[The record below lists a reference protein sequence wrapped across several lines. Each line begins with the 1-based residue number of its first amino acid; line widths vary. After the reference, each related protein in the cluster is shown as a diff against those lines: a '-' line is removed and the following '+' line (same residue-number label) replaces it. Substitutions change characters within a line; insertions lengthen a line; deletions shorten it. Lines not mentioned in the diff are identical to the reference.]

1 MPIPTPKPNEAEG
14 SFMSRCIRFV
24 IDEGTPQEQAIAICS
39 SQYRKEKLKVMTW
52 KTIDRKRASYIKYAK
67 TEFSRALK
75 AQANEYLDKV
85 KQSGIS
91 SEYSISRAP
100 MENAMFNV
108 YSRVMKQ
115 FAKDT
120 YSQFAQKAL
129 KTEINWDEWVARWF
143 EGNTTDL
150 IGGIDTYT
158 QNGIRSVA
166 ERAIIQGWGIREFQN
181 ALFEDYRISERRAEL
196 IGRTEIIR
204 ASNAGSLMGAQ
215 ETGFPMQKFWLA
227 TRDNRTR
234 GLNPKDIYDHYSM
247 DEDKGIPLDQ
257 AFNVSGE
264 QLQHPGDR
272 AGSPGNTINCRC
284 TLTYEVIEEGEED
297 FNITEQEIQT
307 NDIKEIEKLIQNI
320 NPNIQTK
327 IPRTANPEILKAQY
341 RGMKWVNDQIGGFK
355 STVRY
360 TYTNKSKSAR
370 GGSLGHFDP
379 NARDAT
385 GNKSYAGEFI
395 GQDIKMISY
404 TEVDKYNQV
413 LEYSSRNGH
422 FAKGTNIES
431 VMVHELGHYI
441 DSLGGMKKDGILGS
455 SLSGNFRIADRKAWN
470 LYIDRRKASN
480 SIMDELYESF
490 GIDISMRDEG
500 EFGAIIRRSMHQ
512 LRHETTKI
520 TGRYGDSNPAEF
532 IAMAIQ
538 YEYLYPGKNKVAK
551 KVTELVF
558 NRYKEAFK

>member
-1 MPIPTPKPNEAEG
+1 
-14 SFMSRCIRFV
+14 MSRCVSFLL
-24 IDEGTPQEQAIAICS
+24 DEGTPQEQAVAICT
-39 SQYRKEKLKVMTW
+39 SQYRDEKLKTMAW
-52 KTIDRKRASYIKYAK
+52 KTIDRKRASYIKHAK
-67 TEFSRALK
+67 TQFSRALK
-75 AQANEYLDKV
+75 AQANEYLDQV
-85 KQSGIS
+85 QANGLSEEYTIS
-91 SEYSISRAP
+91 AEPI
-100 MENAMFNV
+100 EKAMRNV
-108 YSRVMKQ
+108 YQRVMTQ
-115 FAKDT
+115 FARDT
-120 YSQFAQKAL
+120 YNDLIEDAQK
-129 KTEINWDEWVARWF
+129 TQTNWEQIVNRWF
-143 EGNTTDL
+143 TSSVIDLSDLMTDTTAK
-150 IGGIDTYT
+150 
-158 QNGIRSVA
+158 SVRQIVK
-166 ERAIIQGWGIREFQN
+166 EAIIEGKSIREFQN
-181 ALFEDYRISERRAEL
+181 DLMASYSVSERRAEL

-204 ASNAGSLMGAQ
+204 ASNAGSLLGAE
-215 ETGFPMQKFWLA
+215 ETGIPMNKYWLA

-234 GLNPKDIYDHYSM
+234 GLNPKDIFDHYSM
-247 DEDKGIPLDQ
+247 DENKGIPLDE

-264 QLQHPGDR
+264 YLQHPVDFR
-272 AGSPGNTINCRC
+272 GSPGNTINCRC
-284 TLTYEVIEEGEED
+284 TLTYEVIEEGVED

-341 RGMKWVNDQIGGFK
+341 IGMKWVNDQIGGFK

-385 GNKSYAGEFI
+385 GNMSPGGEFI

-413 LEYSSRNGH
+413 LEYSARNGH
-422 FAKGTNIES
+422 FAEGTNIES

-455 SLSGNFRIADRKAWN
+455 SLSGNFKIADRKAWN

-480 SIMDELYESF
+480 SIMDELYKSF

-520 TGRYGDSNPAEF
+520 TGRYGDLNPSEF

-538 YEYLYPGKNKVAK
+538 YEYLHPGKNKVAK

>member
-1 MPIPTPKPNEAEG
+1 
-14 SFMSRCIRFV
+14 
-24 IDEGTPQEQAIAICS
+24 
-39 SQYRKEKLKVMTW
+39 MT
-52 KTIDRKRASYIKYAK
+52 YQV
-67 TEFSRALK
+67 L
-75 AQANEYLDKV
+75 
-85 KQSGIS
+85 
-91 SEYSISRAP
+91 
-100 MENAMFNV
+100 
-108 YSRVMKQ
+108 
-115 FAKDT
+115 
-120 YSQFAQKAL
+120 
-129 KTEINWDEWVARWF
+129 
-143 EGNTTDL
+143 
-150 IGGIDTYT
+150 
-158 QNGIRSVA
+158 
-166 ERAIIQGWGIREFQN
+166 
-181 ALFEDYRISERRAEL
+181 
-196 IGRTEIIR
+196 
-204 ASNAGSLMGAQ
+204 
-215 ETGFPMQKFWLA
+215 
-227 TRDNRTR
+227 
-234 GLNPKDIYDHYSM
+234 
-247 DEDKGIPLDQ
+247 
-257 AFNVSGE
+257 
-264 QLQHPGDR
+264 
-272 AGSPGNTINCRC
+272 
-284 TLTYEVIEEGEED
+284 EEGVED

-341 RGMKWVNDQIGGFK
+341 IGMKWVNDQIGGFK

-385 GNKSYAGEFI
+385 GNMSPGGEFI

-413 LEYSSRNGH
+413 LEYSARNGH

-455 SLSGNFRIADRKAWN
+455 SLSGNFKIADRKAWN

-480 SIMDELYESF
+480 SIMDELYKSF

-520 TGRYGDSNPAEF
+520 TGRYGDLNPSEF

-538 YEYLYPGKNKVAK
+538 YEYLHPGKNKVAK